1 MLIAFMDWL
10 SSKTLKLK
18 KIKAKDV
25 TQNSFCKQCMFSSFQ
40 IKIRIFLFGY
50 SMHIS
55 GLKFQGLLK
64 NLWKPK

>member
-25 TQNSFCKQCMFSSFQ
+25 TQNSFCKQCMFSS
-40 IKIRIFLFGY
+40 LFGY